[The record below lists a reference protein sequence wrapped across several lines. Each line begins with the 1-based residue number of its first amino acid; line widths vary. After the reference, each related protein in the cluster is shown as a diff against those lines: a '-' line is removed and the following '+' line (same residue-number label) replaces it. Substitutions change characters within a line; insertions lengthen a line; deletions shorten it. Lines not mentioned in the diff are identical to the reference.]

1 MVGAELANLVNE
13 AAILAARRGH
23 GAVHQADFSDALERI
38 VLGSERRIVLSEA
51 ERRRTAYHEAGHA
64 LLGMLT
70 PGADPVRK
78 ISIVPRGHALGVTFQ
93 SPDADRYSYSASYLR
108 GRIAGMLA
116 GRAAEELVYG
126 DVTTGAENDLEQ
138 ATGLAK
144 QMVGR
149 WGMSEAVGMMTVLPD
164 PRREQPLTLG
174 GDGTSPATRELVETE
189 ARRILD
195 QGYDQALATLRD
207 NRRRLD
213 DLVEALLRTET
224 LDAADAYRAAGVPY
238 PAEPPL
244 PPGQPEA
251 PEVVRR

>member
-1 MVGAELANLVNE
+1 
-13 AAILAARRGH
+13 
-23 GAVHQADFSDALERI
+23 
-38 VLGSERRIVLSEA
+38 
-51 ERRRTAYHEAGHA
+51 
-64 LLGMLT
+64 MLT

-116 GRAAEELVYG
+116 GRAAEELIYD

-138 ATGLAK
+138 ATGIAK

-149 WGMSEAVGMMTVLPD
+149 WGMSEAVGMLSALPD

-174 GDGTSPATRELVETE
+174 GDGTSPATLELVETE

-195 QGYDQALATLRD
+195 QGHDQALQTLRA
-207 NRRRLD
+207 NRHRLD
-213 DLVEALLRTET
+213 ALVEALLRTET

-238 PAEPPL
+238 PAEPDL
-244 PPGQPEA
+244 PAQA
-251 PEVVRR
+251 PDVVRG